1 MIDFWRKSDI
11 SKLPKKVGLLGFYII
26 LRKSIVFYCDA
37 KHSDTLQ
44 GFKSCLLLLVFA
56 SIQLSRFCQDS
67 PDFWCAVPVSRIE
80 SIFPGL
86 YISH

>member
-1 MIDFWRKSDI
+1 M
-11 SKLPKKVGLLGFYII
+11 SKLPKKGNLLSFYII
-26 LRKSIVFYCDA
+26 LRKRIVTIFVFYCDA

-80 SIFPGL
+80 SIFPGF